1 MQKTLIILAAVLSIT
16 SIGLGYLN
24 LTKLAAAKRTITAT
38 ASDRDIAT
46 KKAAAMALEIKSTEE
61 KLSNTTMESD
71 KAASQVSDLQARLNK
86 ATSDQAD
93 LQKQVTQKDADMAQ
107 QKTDLAAKDT
117 RIAELESKIS
127 GTSQPSSDPT
137 LDLKKQLSEKDILA
151 TSLQSKNKE
160 MEAQLSDL
168 RQREAQRKAKVMRTG
183 LEGKI
188 LAVNSSWNFVVIS
201 LGDRNGVVSNSELL
215 INRGGQLIGK
225 VRITSVEPSTSIA
238 DIVVNSVRSGS
249 SVQPGDTVIYTGP
262 ESEADAKQ

>member
-1 MQKTLIILAAVLSIT
+1 MQKFLIILAAVLSIT
-16 SIGLGYLN
+16 SVGLGYMN
-24 LTKLAAAKRTITAT
+24 RTKLVTAKNGIAAANA
-38 ASDRDIAT
+38 DRDAAT
-46 KKAAAMALEIKSTEE
+46 KKAALTAEE
-61 KLSNTTMESD
+61 L
-71 KAASQVSDLQARLNK
+71 KAAQEKFTNASKDSEKSASQISDLQSRLNK

-93 LQKQVTQKDADMAQ
+93 LQKQLSQKDADMAQ

-117 RIAELESKIS
+117 RIAELEAKPNTASQPA
-127 GTSQPSSDPT
+127 TSQQD
-137 LDLKKQLSEKDILA
+137 DLKKQIEEKDLLA

-160 MEAQLSDL
+160 METQLSDL

-201 LGDRNGVVSNSELL
+201 LGDRNGVVGNSELL

-238 DIVVNSVRSGS
+238 DIVVNSVRSGM